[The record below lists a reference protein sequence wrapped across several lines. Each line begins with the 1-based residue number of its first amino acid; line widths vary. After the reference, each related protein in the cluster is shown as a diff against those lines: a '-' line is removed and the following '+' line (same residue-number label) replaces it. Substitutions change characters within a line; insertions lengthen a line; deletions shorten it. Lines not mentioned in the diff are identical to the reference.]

1 MGSRPVKARTG
12 SDVRES
18 PKSSPEAPIDPGW
31 ETGPVTEPSP
41 LPTVPDLPTGWTSR
55 TPALADHGAL
65 VDLVAAH
72 QHSVR
77 GSSSVDPEAVA
88 SAATGTASWTRRQLL
103 AEDASGRVGAWVN
116 VHDRAAGRSV
126 VEVVVAPDVA
136 AADEL
141 AADLFRW
148 AATTALEVAE
158 QRGLPGTQ
166 LDSGAYASD
175 ERQRGWLAGA
185 GYRQTRTW
193 LQMSRPV
200 DASEAEPGALPA
212 VREGVTVRRVAKH
225 DDGLPVAADLQTV
238 HRMLEESFADHFNS
252 YRESFP
258 EFVQRLREDPG
269 HRWDHWWIAT
279 IDLDGEQVP
288 GGALVSSV
296 LSPDENGVEGSYIDY
311 IGVHRRSRGRG
322 VAKALL
328 HTVIADAARRGRN
341 RVGLEV
347 DADSPTGA
355 DGLYRSMGWATRYET
370 ESWHRDVTVE
380 AGA

>member
-1 MGSRPVKARTG
+1 
-12 SDVRES
+12 
-18 PKSSPEAPIDPGW
+18 
-31 ETGPVTEPSP
+31 VTDTSTP
-41 LPTVPDLPTGWTSR
+41 PTVPDLPAGWTAR
-55 TPALADHGAL
+55 TPTLTDHAAL
-65 VDLVAAH
+65 VDLLAAH
-72 QHSVR
+72 QSSVR

-103 AEDASGRVGAWVN
+103 VEDAAGVVVAWVS

-126 VEVVVAPDVA
+126 VELTVAPGA
-136 AADEL
+136 AEAEEL
-141 AADLFRW
+141 ATVLFRW
-148 AATTALEVAE
+148 AEATALEVAR
-158 QRGLPGTQ
+158 QRALSGTQ
-166 LDSGAYASD
+166 LDASAYAAD
-175 ERQRGWLAGA
+175 ERQRGWLTRA
-185 GYRQTRTW
+185 GYRHTRTW

-200 DASEAEPGALPA
+200 AATEGELGALPEP
-212 VREGVTVRRVAKH
+212 REGVAVRRVAKH

-238 HRMLEESFADHFNS
+238 HQMLEESFADHFNS

-279 IDLDGEQVP
+279 LDEGAEQVP

-296 LSPDENGVEGSYIDY
+296 LAPDEAGVEGSYVDY

-355 DGLYRSMGWATRYET
+355 DGLYRSMGWETKYET

-380 AGA
+380 DDA

>member
-1 MGSRPVKARTG
+1 
-12 SDVRES
+12 
-18 PKSSPEAPIDPGW
+18 
-31 ETGPVTEPSP
+31 VTDTSP
-41 LPTVPDLPTGWTSR
+41 LPTLPELPSGWSAR
-55 TPALADHGAL
+55 TPTLNDHAALA
-65 VDLVAAH
+65 DLVAAH
-72 QHSVR
+72 QASVR
-77 GSSSVDPEAVA
+77 GSSSVDPEAIA
-88 SAATGTASWTRRQLL
+88 SAATGTASWTRRQVLV
-103 AEDASGRVGAWVN
+103 EDAGGRVVAWAS

-126 VEVVVAPDVA
+126 VDVTVAPDAA
-136 AADEL
+136 AADDL
-141 AADLFRW
+141 ASALFAW
-148 AATTALEVAE
+148 AEATALEVTNLRE
-158 QRGLPGTQ
+158 LPGTQ
-166 LDSGAYASD
+166 LDASAYAAD
-175 ERQRGWLAGA
+175 KRQRGWLAEA
-185 GYRQTRTW
+185 GYRHTRTW

-200 DASEAEPGALPA
+200 AAEEAEPGALPPP
-212 VREGVTVRRVAKH
+212 REGVTVRRVAKH
-225 DDGLPVAADLQTV
+225 DDGLPVAVDLQTV

-279 IDLDGEQVP
+279 IDIDGEQVP

-296 LSPDENGVEGSYIDY
+296 LPPDEHGVEGSYIDY

-355 DGLYRSMGWATRYET
+355 DGLYRSMGWETKYET
-370 ESWHRDVTVE
+370 ESWHRDVIVGG
-380 AGA
+380 GA

>member
-1 MGSRPVKARTG
+1 
-12 SDVRES
+12 
-18 PKSSPEAPIDPGW
+18 
-31 ETGPVTEPSP
+31 VTDTSP
-41 LPTVPDLPTGWTSR
+41 LPTLPELPTGWSAR
-55 TPALADHGAL
+55 TPALTDHLAL

-72 QHSVR
+72 QASVR

-88 SAATGTASWTRRQLL
+88 SAATGTASWTRRQVLV
-103 AEDASGRVGAWVN
+103 EDPEGRVVAWAS

-126 VEVVVAPDVA
+126 VDITVAPDAA
-136 AADEL
+136 AADVL
-141 AADLFRW
+141 ASSLFAW
-148 AATTALEVAE
+148 AEASALEVTRLRE
-158 QRGLPGTQ
+158 LPGTQ
-166 LDSGAYASD
+166 LDASAYAAD
-175 ERQRGWLAGA
+175 ERQRSWLSKA
-185 GYRQTRTW
+185 GYRHTRTW

-200 DASEAEPGALPA
+200 RAEEAAPGALPSP
-212 VREGVTVRRVAKH
+212 REGVTVRRVAKH

-279 IDLDGEQVP
+279 IDVDGEQVP

-296 LSPDENGVEGSYIDY
+296 LRADEHGVEGSYVDY

-328 HTVIADAARRGRN
+328 HTVIADAASRGRN

-355 DGLYRSMGWATRYET
+355 DGLYRSMGWETKYET
-370 ESWHRDVTVE
+370 ESWHRDVTVGGD
-380 AGA
+380 A

>member
-1 MGSRPVKARTG
+1 VTDTSTPSTVPNLPVGWSART
-12 SDVRES
+12 
-18 PKSSPEAPIDPGW
+18 
-31 ETGPVTEPSP
+31 
-41 LPTVPDLPTGWTSR
+41 PTLT
-55 TPALADHGAL
+55 DHAAL
-65 VDLVAAH
+65 VDLLAAH
-72 QHSVR
+72 QSSVR
-77 GSSSVDPEAVA
+77 GSSAVDPEAVA

-103 AEDASGRVGAWVN
+103 VEDAAGVVVAWVS

-126 VEVVVAPDVA
+126 VELTVAPGA
-136 AADEL
+136 AEAEEL
-141 AADLFRW
+141 ATALFRW
-148 AATTALEVAE
+148 AESTALEVAR
-158 QRGLPGTQ
+158 QRALSGTQ
-166 LDSGAYASD
+166 LDASAYAAD
-175 ERQRGWLAGA
+175 ERQRGWLAEA
-185 GYRQTRTW
+185 GYRHTRTW

-200 DASEAEPGALPA
+200 PAEEGEPGALPGPRA
-212 VREGVTVRRVAKH
+212 GVTVRRVAKH

-238 HRMLEESFADHFNS
+238 HQMLEESFADHFNS

-279 IDLDGEQVP
+279 IDVDGEEVP

-296 LSPDENGVEGSYIDY
+296 LKPDDSGVEGSYVDY

-355 DGLYRSMGWATRYET
+355 DGLYRSMGWETKYET

-380 AGA
+380 DDA